1 MIKKYLRNC
10 RRLFP
15 IYGKYERRFMNRLK
29 EQIQEHIDSSS
40 NLNYE
45 ELVEQFGSPKDV
57 VVEYY
62 NSVDDDYLLK
72 KTNLVKQIKRVLFVI
87 LTVVL
92 IYFAVNFVLLYK
104 SYKDVQDSII
114 IHEETIIKELPVD

>member
-114 IHEETIIKELPVD
+114 IHEETIIEDDK

>member
-45 ELVEQFGSPKDV
+45 ELVEQFGSPKDI

-87 LTVVL
+87 LTVAL

-114 IHEETIIKELPVD
+114 IHEETIIEDDK

>member
-45 ELVEQFGSPKDV
+45 ELVEQFGSPKDI

-114 IHEETIIKELPVD
+114 IHEETIIEDDK

>member
-1 MIKKYLRNC
+1 
-10 RRLFP
+10 
-15 IYGKYERRFMNRLK
+15 MNRLK

-87 LTVVL
+87 LTVAL

-114 IHEETIIKELPVD
+114 IHEETIIEDDK